1 MNGSLRAKLILSVG
15 TQKGKRLLSPVE
27 VAEAIFALKK
37 GGMTSEQI
45 RQMLHLENATML
57 GRFLALL
64 RLAAEVRHLVGWGGR
79 SVEGISFSAGAEI
92 AKLGQ
97 EEHESVAN
105 AVLEHRLT
113 GPEVQQI
120 VQIRRRSGRPVAD
133 SIAEVVGSRK
143 QVERRYV
150 FIGGVAPGLIKQINE
165 LEQVKADALL
175 DRVLKNRVPTKGHLS
190 GRLGKDKFTLVGDEI
205 SAAQLNTLPE
215 GFEQTINYWLSQE
228 LQSNG

>member
-1 MNGSLRAKLILSVG
+1 MNGSIRAKLILSVG
-15 TQKGKRLLSPVE
+15 TQKEKRPLSPVE
-27 VAEAIFALKK
+27 VAEAIFALKR

-45 RQMLHLENATML
+45 REMLYLENATML

-64 RLAAEVRHLVGWGGR
+64 RLDAKVRHLVDWGGR
-79 SVEGISFSAGAEI
+79 SIEGISFSAGAEI

-97 EEHESVAN
+97 EEHEPVAN
-105 AVLEHRLT
+105 AVLEHGLT

-150 FIGGVAPGLIKQINE
+150 FIGGVDLGIIKQINE
-165 LEQVKADALL
+165 LGQVKADALL
-175 DRVLKNRVPTKGHLS
+175 ARALKNGVPAKGRLR
-190 GRLGKDKFTLVGDEI
+190 GRLGKDKFTLVGDET

-215 GFEQTINYWLSQE
+215 GFEETINQWLSQE
-228 LQSNG
+228 LESND